1 MKPSPFRIL
10 VTISIIIVSAWL
22 FVLLLR
28 FAAWLLSGL
37 VGVAA
42 IILVI
47 ALIYRL
53 VRSPRASTPTSTK
66 KPPLRVE
73 REPSKEDR

>member
-1 MKPSPFRIL
+1 MKPSPFRVL
-10 VTISIIIVSAWL
+10 VTISIIIVGAWL

-53 VRSPRASTPTSTK
+53 VRSPGTSTSTSTK
-66 KPPLRVE
+66 KLPLRVE